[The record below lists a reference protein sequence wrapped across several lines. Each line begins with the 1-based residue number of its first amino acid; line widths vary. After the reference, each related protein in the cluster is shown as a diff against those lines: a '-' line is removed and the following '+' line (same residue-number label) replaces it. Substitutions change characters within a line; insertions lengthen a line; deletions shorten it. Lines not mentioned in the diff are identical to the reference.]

1 MRCAA
6 FLAAVVFALPAL
18 AFDYGDIPINKAVR
32 SNGYVVAF
40 RDLIT
45 KSPAAVSLC
54 GESSLIRPRDG
65 EIHYFY
71 EKDHI
76 AHLAWV
82 VAASSAVAVRVWT
95 GLTIR
100 SEKGVESAAK
110 RRMNHE
116 VERSPQDEL
125 LSDVAPVYNDGTG
138 VKALWVTK
146 AEGIVRGWPCSGGA
160 ANDS

>member
-1 MRCAA
+1 MGIYVDDMASLSTHRQTLAHHNRSGSEPTVPVHFNSTPRTHLTTMRCAA

-40 RDLIT
+40 RGDLIT

-76 AHLAWV
+76 AHLA
-82 VAASSAVAVRVWT
+82 
-95 GLTIR
+95 
-100 SEKGVESAAK
+100 
-110 RRMNHE
+110 
-116 VERSPQDEL
+116 
-125 LSDVAPVYNDGTG
+125 
-138 VKALWVTK
+138 
-146 AEGIVRGWPCSGGA
+146 
-160 ANDS
+160 

>member
-18 AFDYGDIPINKAVR
+18 AFDYGEIPLNKAVR
-32 SNGYVVAF
+32 SNGYVG
-40 RDLIT
+40 RD
-45 KSPAAVSLC
+45 S
-54 GESSLIRPRDG
+54 RDG

-76 AHLAWV
+76 AHLA
-82 VAASSAVAVRVWT
+82 
-95 GLTIR
+95 
-100 SEKGVESAAK
+100 EKGVESAAK
-110 RRMNHE
+110 RRMDHE

-125 LSDVAPVYNDGTG
+125 LSDTTPVYNDGTG
-138 VKALWVTK
+138 LKAF
-146 AEGIVRGWPCSGGA
+146 GGA